1 MVHLNWPVT
10 PHSTRAIFARFAAV
24 LLLGCIAAAPPA
36 TTSNV
41 AAPRVFQCSVDA
53 LADARSRVVAGD
65 PSIAPAIAALRKD
78 ADKSLN
84 GSPFTIVHKQH
95 PLPGVDV
102 HDYVSLAPYFWPDPG
117 KADGLPYIRR
127 DGERNPEFQEY
138 DARPLN
144 EMSGHVY
151 TLALA
156 GYLTG
161 DAKYSAR
168 AAELLHVWFFDPATR
183 MNPNLDHA
191 QLVKGTNLG
200 RGTGIIETVR
210 LLNVIDAVGM
220 LRLAGQDVWSDEDQ
234 TKIEA
239 WFRDYVTW
247 LRTSDNGKAEAAAK
261 NNHGS
266 WYDVQL
272 SAFELFLG
280 DDAAAKEII
289 DAAKSKRIAR
299 QIEPNGEQPLELVR
313 TKSFGYSTFNVS
325 ALEQLADLGEPL
337 GVDLW
342 HYRTSDGRCIQVAL
356 DMLIPYAT
364 SEQKWPHKQI
374 AAIEPHGMLIP
385 LRRAEA
391 AYRDAKYEAAIER
404 LKLDLSSDRD
414 SLRFPPLA
422 SASAEGR

>member
-1 MVHLNWPVT
+1 MH
-10 PHSTRAIFARFAAV
+10 AIFAWFVAV
-24 LLLGCIAAAPPA
+24 LVLGCLAAAPPA
-36 TTSNV
+36 TISSV
-41 AAPRVFQCSVDA
+41 AAPRVFQCSGDA
-53 LADARSRVVAGD
+53 LADACHRVVAGD

-84 GSPFTIVHKQH
+84 GGPFTIVHKQH

-102 HDYVSLAPYFWPDPG
+102 HDYVSLAPYFWPDPN
-117 KADGLPYIRR
+117 KPDGLPYIRR

-138 DARPLN
+138 DAKPLN

-161 DAKYSAR
+161 ETKYSAR
-168 AAELLHVWFFDPATR
+168 AAELMRVWFFDPATR
-183 MNPNLDHA
+183 MNPNLNHA

-220 LRLAGQDVWSDEDQ
+220 LRLAGAGVWSGDDQ
-234 TKIEA
+234 AKIET
-239 WFRDYVTW
+239 WFREYVTW
-247 LRTSDNGKAEAAAK
+247 LRTSENGKAEAAAK

-280 DDAAAKEII
+280 NDAAAKEII

-299 QIEPNGEQPLELVR
+299 QIEPNGDQPLELVR

-325 ALEQLADLGEPL
+325 ALEQLADLGQPL

-342 HYRTSDGRCIQVAL
+342 HYRTPDGRCIQVAL

-364 SEQKWPHKQI
+364 GEQKWPHQQI
-374 AAIEPHGMLIP
+374 VAIDPHGMLIP
-385 LRRAEA
+385 LRRAAA
-391 AYRDAKYEAAIER
+391 AYRDTKYEAAVEK
-404 LKLDLSSDRD
+404 LKIDLSADRD
-414 SLRFPPLA
+414 DFRFPRSAPA
-422 SASAEGR
+422 SAPAQ